1 MDSVSRRDVLGGLA
15 VSAAVFS
22 TPVTASTDTT
32 SRAVAQPETGPLT
45 DPNAFES
52 FLDGL
57 VRAQLDAHEI
67 PGATVAVVDGNSE
80 FAKGYGVSDSRSETP
95 VRADETLF
103 RIGSVSKLLT
113 WTAVM
118 QGVERGRLDLDADV
132 NQYLNEIDVPGT
144 DEQPVTLD
152 HLGTQTP
159 GFEDRVH
166 GTFVLDETDLQPLE
180 QALVEEQPARVRP
193 PGQFTA
199 YSNYG
204 AGLSG
209 HIAATTAGMSF
220 ENYVAAEIFD
230 PLSMNRSTFAQPVP
244 DGLRADLAKGYTATE
259 DGFREG
265 DFEFVG
271 MAPTGA
277 MSATAADMARFVRVH
292 LQGGTIDDDRI
303 LEPETIAEM
312 HRRRFTNDER
322 VNGMCFGFYEMSRHG
337 VRVIGHAGDTQLF
350 HSLLFLVPERDVG
363 VFVSYNSRGGSN
375 AREEF
380 IDEFIER
387 YFDTEDPSV
396 AVPDSI
402 PTRGTDLEGTY
413 RTLRVPSTTSEKFI
427 GVTESVSV
435 SLDDHGRL
443 VTTHGEETKRWGEAE
458 PLYFHEID
466 GPDQLAFRETEGHI
480 THLFLG
486 SRPASAYER
495 LPIREQ
501 PRVHGAIVAF
511 CVVVFMTAAVG
522 WSGAASWRWY
532 RGAKRSRV
540 DSPLRFAQ
548 WTGGIAGTCFLLF
561 IIGFAGALAMRPTAF
576 LSGDRLLF
584 RLLTIPSLVGA
595 VASVLTVVFAGIAIR
610 NREWGC
616 WTRVH
621 YTVVALAAIV
631 FTWLLWYWNLL
642 WYQL

>member
-15 VSAAVFS
+15 VSAAAFS
-22 TPVTASTDTT
+22 TPVNASTDTA
-32 SRAVAQPETGPLT
+32 SRAVAQPDTGPLA

-57 VRAQLDAHEI
+57 VRAQLEAHEI

-80 FAKGYGVSDSRSETP
+80 FAKGYGVSDISSETP

-103 RIGSVSKLLT
+103 RIGSVSKLIT

-118 QGVERGRLDLDADV
+118 QGVERGRLDLYTDV

-144 DEQPVTLD
+144 DEQPITLD
-152 HLGTQTP
+152 HLGTHAP
-159 GFEDRVH
+159 GFEDRAH
-166 GTFVLDETDLQPLE
+166 GTFVLEETDLQPLE
-180 QALVEEQPARVRP
+180 QSLVEEQPTRVRP

-220 ENYVAAEIFD
+220 ENYVTEEIFD
-230 PLSMNRSTFAQPVP
+230 PLSMDRSTFAQPVP
-244 DGLRADLAKGYTATE
+244 DRLQADLAKGYTATAN
-259 DGFREG
+259 GFRED

-271 MAPTGA
+271 MPPTGA
-277 MSATAADMARFVRVH
+277 MSATATDMARFVRAH

-303 LEPETIAEM
+303 LESETIAEM
-312 HRRRFTNDER
+312 HRRRFANDER

-350 HSLLFLVPERDVG
+350 HSLLFLVPEHDVG
-363 VFVSYNSRGGSN
+363 VFVSYNGPGGID
-375 AREEF
+375 ARKEF
-380 IDEFIER
+380 IDEFVEQ
-387 YFDTEDPSV
+387 YFPTEEPSV
-396 AVPDSI
+396 AVSDSTL
-402 PTRGTDLEGTY
+402 TRGTDLEGTY

-427 GVTESVSV
+427 GVTETVSV
-435 SLDDHGRL
+435 SLDDREQL
-443 VTTHGEETKRWGEAE
+443 ITTHGDETKRWIEVE
-458 PLYFHEID
+458 PLFFHETD
-466 GPDQLAFRETEGHI
+466 GPDQLAFRETDGDI

-495 LPIREQ
+495 LSIVEQ

-511 CVVVFMTAAVG
+511 SVVVFVTAIFG
-522 WSGAASWRWY
+522 WSGAAIRCWY
-532 RGAKRSRV
+532 RGTERSRE
-540 DSPLRFAQ
+540 DSPLRFAR
-548 WTGGIAGTCFLLF
+548 WTGGIAAVCFLLF
-561 IIGFAGALAMRPTAF
+561 VIGFAGGVAMRPTAF
-576 LSGDRLLF
+576 LYGDRLLF
-584 RLLTIPSLVGA
+584 RFLTIPSLVGA
-595 VASVLTVVFAGIAIR
+595 VASVLTVIFAGIAIW
-610 NREWGC
+610 NREWGR

-621 YTVVALAAIV
+621 YTVVSLAAMV
-631 FTWLLWYWNLL
+631 FTSLLWYWNLL
-642 WYQL
+642 WYQM